1 MKPVLGLTA
10 TLLTFWLLLSG
21 QYTLLWLS
29 FGAASV
35 TLVVWLSRRMDIVDH
50 EAHHLSLGLRVTG
63 YWVWLAGA
71 ILRAAVSA
79 VRRILSSGA
88 AISPVMHR
96 LPTGTMTPL
105 AQVTYANSMTLTP
118 GTLAAVVDDEGITVH
133 ALHPD
138 SLPDPALDPMA
149 ARIRKLESR

>member
-1 MKPVLGLTA
+1 
-10 TLLTFWLLLSG
+10 
-21 QYTLLWLS
+21 
-29 FGAASV
+29 
-35 TLVVWLSRRMDIVDH
+35 
-50 EAHHLSLGLRVTG
+50 
-63 YWVWLAGA
+63 
-71 ILRAAVSA
+71 
-79 VRRILSSGA
+79 
-88 AISPVMHR
+88 MHR

-105 AQVTYANSMTLTP
+105 AQVTYANSMSLTP